1 MSNQHND
8 GMTLRRGTTYA
19 PSTIRE
25 DDRSVEFVLATE
37 APAEVFSRERWQVIR
52 EVLLADGVILPESK
66 QIPLLDSHDRNSTKA
81 VLGSV
86 REIRIENSR
95 VVGRL
100 YFARAPEAVDEFNKI
115 KDGHL
120 DSGSVGYKP
129 MGTWIEAGERI
140 AYNGKEYEGPLQ
152 LTKTWELR
160 EFSLVAIGA
169 DPGAKARSE
178 PINPSREAANTCK
191 EALQMSENK
200 TPVIPPADE
209 AARMAAEAANKLA
222 DATRILAEAERK
234 SLDMRI
240 RELCS
245 KHNMPEIAAKMVDQR
260 ASYDA
265 AADAVLAEI
274 ERRQQTVS
282 SATIPT
288 VAMGV
293 TDDDKRAAC
302 MTDAIMMR
310 GMPGN
315 HGIEKPEPGEFRGRT
330 LLDIGADI
338 LERSGVRTRGL
349 TKEEVARKL
358 ILSARNAIATDN
370 TTASFSNLT
379 SNVMNK
385 ATIRGFMAQGRVWDS
400 ICSVGSTS
408 DFKTVTRVGLS
419 ENADLPLKREGA
431 EYRESKFSDR
441 AETGSVATYA
451 DKTTLTEE
459 AIIDDNLSALASIPF
474 RKGAAAMRVPEALL
488 FAAINTPPTL
498 TATSRAWFSDSNTV
512 DNDLTNSGGL
522 NSTNLSTARAT
533 MRKMP
538 VHKSAAET
546 ATDYYDIMPR
556 TLLVHPDYED
566 TAKILVA
573 SRALPQV
580 NMSEGVYNPNSDAN
594 LVVKASAR
602 ITTATNFY
610 LFADPNLFPVAE
622 MLFLNGRVGPET
634 FLDTSTNIDGLTY
647 RIRIRCG
654 LIILEWRTAVRHKSA

>member
-1 MSNQHND
+1 MPTRTND
-8 GMTLRRGTTYA
+8 GMTTRAVPLRL
-19 PSTIRE
+19 STLRE
-25 DDRSVEFVLATE
+25 DDRSVEFVISSE
-37 APAEVFSRERWQVIR
+37 EPCRVFDRERWEVIDEILLQSGMQAPDSRQVPLQDCHSIASVTDTLGSMR
-52 EVLLADGVILPESK
+52 ELRQEGANTAGRAFFSRK
-66 QIPLLDSHDRNSTKA
+66 KKA
-81 VLGSV
+81 V
-86 REIRIENSR
+86 
-95 VVGRL
+95 
-100 YFARAPEAVDEFNKI
+100 EAFQDVQ
-115 KDGHL
+115 DGHL
-120 DSGSVGYKP
+120 THVSVGYNVTKAR
-129 MGTWIEAGERI
+129 WLNEGET
-140 AYNGKEYEGPLQ
+140 AVVNGRQVLGPLKISEAWR
-152 LTKTWELR
+152 LIET
-160 EFSLVAIGA
+160 SLVPVAA
-169 DPGAKARSE
+169 DPNAKARSE
-178 PINPSREAANTCK
+178 PINPSREAVNTDK

-274 ERRQQTVS
+274 ERRQQTAS

-315 HGIEKPEPGEFRGRT
+315 HGIENPQPGEFRGRT
-330 LLDIGADI
+330 LFDIGADI

-349 TKEEVARKL
+349 TKEEIARKL

-431 EYRESKFSDR
+431 EYLESKFSDR

-459 AIIDDNLSALASIPF
+459 AIINDDLSALASIPF
-474 RKGAAAMRVPEALL
+474 RKGAAAMRIPEALL

-573 SRALPQV
+573 SRALPQI

-594 LVVKASAR
+594 LVVKSSAR
-602 ITTATNFY
+602 IATATNFF
-610 LFADPNLFPVAE
+610 LFADPNLHPVAE

-654 LIILEWRTAVRHKSA
+654 LIILEWRTAIRHKSA